1 MIIAFCNATTI
12 EDEDEFAI
20 LDESDRL
27 GEAIGFSDQKST
39 IIIGEFQCYLLQQE
53 FCKSSNNK
61 LFLTQTQEKHRSLV
75 DSLS

>member
-1 MIIAFCNATTI
+1 MIIAFCNAATI

-39 IIIGEFQCYLLQQE
+39 IIIGEFLSYLLQKE
-53 FCKSSNNK
+53 LCKSSNNK
-61 LFLTQTQEKHRSLV
+61 FSRT
-75 DSLS
+75 